1 MFKHLS
7 DREQNVRILKN
18 TKLLLA
24 RQKSVELATSV
35 AFVTLAE
42 NGSIDEVTAT
52 EHTDLFAPW
61 AIGVA
66 YTAGAL
72 RQHNDELYRCVQAHT
87 SQDDWTPDVA
97 VSLWR
102 KVGNPAEEY
111 PAWAQPIGAHDAYTA
126 GDKVTHNGKKW
137 VSTCDGNVW
146 EPGVY
151 GWEEPTEQGV

>member
-7 DREQNVRILKN
+7 DKAQTVRNLKSAELLTVRQND
-18 TKLLLA
+18 
-24 RQKSVELATSV
+24 VEIATSI

-42 NGSIDEVTAT
+42 NGSIDDITAT
-52 EHTDLFAPW
+52 EHTDLFTPW
-61 AIGVA
+61 VSGMA

-72 RQHNDELYRCVQAHT
+72 RQHNGELYRCVQAHT

-97 VSLWR
+97 ASLWN

-111 PAWAQPIGAHDAYTA
+111 PAWSQPIGAHDAYAA
-126 GDKVTHNGKKW
+126 GDKVTHKEKKW
-137 VSTCDGNVW
+137 VSTCDANVW

-151 GWEEPTEQGV
+151 GWEESTEQGV